1 MSCPRPPQSV
11 GLNPCSWPQISLTTP
26 GDGVPEAGHGAWW
39 KQDGVSQDRSRSRP
53 AFGVR
58 GLPWSQSS
66 LGAGQ
71 ERFPRGRGC
80 VRSVPMLGWGLA
92 DKQRARASLALDR
105 RERRMLAKAGHTQWV
120 KNPTPV
126 AWVPVD
132 VWVQS
137 PAWHGGLKAPTL
149 LELPPMLRFKPWPR
163 NFHLHMCP

>member
-1 MSCPRPPQSV
+1 M
-11 GLNPCSWPQISLTTP
+11 
-26 GDGVPEAGHGAWW
+26 
-39 KQDGVSQDRSRSRP
+39 SQDRSRSRP

-58 GLPWSQSS
+58 GLPWSRSS

-137 PAWHGGLKAPTL
+137 PAWHGGLKDPAMPQL
-149 LELPPMLRFKPWPR
+149 QHRSQLWLECNPWPQ
-163 NFHLHMCP
+163 NFYMPQVQPLKRRRSSHRGAVVNKSD